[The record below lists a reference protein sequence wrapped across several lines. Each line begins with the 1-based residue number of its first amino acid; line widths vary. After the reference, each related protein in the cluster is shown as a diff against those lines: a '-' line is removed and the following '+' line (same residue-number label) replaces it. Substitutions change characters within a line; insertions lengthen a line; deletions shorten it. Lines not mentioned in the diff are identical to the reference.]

1 MLSYIIRRLLISI
14 PVLFAVTVVFYLLA
28 DLMPGDAVTAM
39 MTSEAPI
46 SRAALASMRDRMGL
60 DQPWP
65 LRYVRWLQGLLKG
78 NLGYSYITFESVTKA
93 IRTRLPATLELMGV
107 SMLISI
113 IIGSILGIVSALK
126 QYSALDFTLTVCGFI
141 GLSVPVFFLG
151 LILIYVF
158 ALRLKVLPV
167 SGMSIPGIPFSL
179 ADNLRHLALPMFSL
193 SVLRIASFMRYTR
206 SSLLDVLHN
215 EYLTVARSK
224 GLSERRVIMKH
235 ALHNAM
241 IPIITVIGLNIPVL
255 FAGAVIIE
263 SVFQWPGI
271 GLLYITAVNQRDDP
285 MIMGLAV
292 MSAVVVFLSNLLTD
306 IMYAFVDPRIRY
318 Q

>member
-1 MLSYIIRRLLISI
+1 MLQYIMRRLLISI
-14 PVLFAVTVVFYLLA
+14 PVLLAVTVVFYLLA

-167 SGMSIPGIPFSL
+167 SGMSVPGLPFSL
-179 ADNLRHLALPMFSL
+179 ADNLRHLALPMLSL
-193 SVLRIASFMRYTR
+193 SMLRIASFMRYMR

-235 ALHNAM
+235 ALRNAM
-241 IPIITVIGLNIPVL
+241 IPIITVIGLNVPVL

>member
-1 MLSYIIRRLLISI
+1 
-14 PVLFAVTVVFYLLA
+14 
-28 DLMPGDAVTAM
+28 
-39 MTSEAPI
+39 
-46 SRAALASMRDRMGL
+46 
-60 DQPWP
+60 
-65 LRYVRWLQGLLKG
+65 
-78 NLGYSYITFESVTKA
+78 
-93 IRTRLPATLELMGV
+93 
-107 SMLISI
+107 
-113 IIGSILGIVSALK
+113 
-126 QYSALDFTLTVCGFI
+126 
-141 GLSVPVFFLG
+141 
-151 LILIYVF
+151 
-158 ALRLKVLPV
+158 
-167 SGMSIPGIPFSL
+167 
-179 ADNLRHLALPMFSL
+179 MFSL

-235 ALHNAM
+235 ALSNAM

>member
-1 MLSYIIRRLLISI
+1 MLQYIIRRLLISI
-14 PVLFAVTVVFYLLA
+14 PVLFAVTIVFYLLA
-28 DLMPGDAVTAM
+28 DLMPGDAVAAM

-46 SRAALASMRDRMGL
+46 SRAALASMRARMGL

-78 NLGYSYITFESVTKA
+78 NLGYSYITFKSVSKT

-107 SMLISI
+107 SMFISI
-113 IIGSILGIVSALK
+113 IIGMMLGIVSALK

-224 GLSERRVIMKH
+224 GLSQRRVIMKH
-235 ALHNAM
+235 ALRNSM
-241 IPIITVIGLNIPVL
+241 IPIVTVIGLNIPVL

>member
-1 MLSYIIRRLLISI
+1 MLSYVMRRLLISI
-14 PVLFAVTVVFYLLA
+14 PVLLAVTIVFYLLA

-46 SRAALASMRDRMGL
+46 SRAALASMRSRMGL

-78 NLGYSYITFESVTKA
+78 NLGYSYISFQSITKA
-93 IRTRLPATLELMGV
+93 ILMRLPATLELMGV

-126 QYSALDFTLTVCGFI
+126 QYSVLDLTLTVSGFI
-141 GLSVPVFFLG
+141 GLSIPVFFLG
-151 LILIYVF
+151 LMLIYVF

-167 SGMSIPGIPFSL
+167 SGMSTPGIPFSL
-179 ADNLRHLALPMFSL
+179 VDNMRHLALPMLSL
-193 SVLRIASFMRYTR
+193 SLLRIASFMRYMR

-215 EYLTVARSK
+215 EYLTVARAK
-224 GLSERRVIMKH
+224 GLSEAYIVIKH
-235 ALHNAM
+235 ALRNAL
-241 IPIITVIGLNIPVL
+241 IPIVTVIGLNVPVL

-285 MIMGLAV
+285 MIIGLAV

-306 IMYAFVDPRIRY
+306 VTYALVDPRIRY
-318 Q
+318 E

>member
-1 MLSYIIRRLLISI
+1 MLQYIIRRLLISI

-28 DLMPGDAVTAM
+28 DLMPGDAVAAM

-46 SRAALASMRDRMGL
+46 SRAALASMRSRMGL

-65 LRYVRWLQGLLKG
+65 LRYVRWLQGLLRG

-113 IIGSILGIVSALK
+113 IIGMMLGIVSALK

-179 ADNLRHLALPMFSL
+179 ADNLRHLALPMLSL

-235 ALHNAM
+235 ALRNAM
-241 IPIITVIGLNIPVL
+241 IPIATVIGLNVPVL

>member
-235 ALHNAM
+235 ALRNAM

>member
-1 MLSYIIRRLLISI
+1 MPQYIIRRLLISI

-28 DLMPGDAVTAM
+28 DLMPGDAVAAM

-126 QYSALDFTLTVCGFI
+126 QYSVLDFTFTVCGFI

-179 ADNLRHLALPMFSL
+179 ADNLRHLALPMLSL
-193 SVLRIASFMRYTR
+193 SMLRIASFMRYTR

-235 ALHNAM
+235 ALRNAM
-241 IPIITVIGLNIPVL
+241 IPIVTVIGLNIPVL